1 MATVDRSFNSQERMI
16 TVLKFNLAYAQN
28 RMKILAENKRRDKSL
43 EVGVVGLHQVL
54 KRIGAV
60 NWIYHKVLK
69 FIMHSTFHNY
79 GNALV
84 TRRAS
89 TRAFYDKRI
98 SQEVNG
104 DALGEEFKG
113 YVFKIMGG
121 CDKQGFPM
129 KQGVL
134 TPGRVRLLLSRG
146 TSCFRGHGRRNG
158 ERRRKSVRGCIVS
171 PDLSV
176 LNLIIVKK
184 GENDLPGL
192 TDIEKPRM
200 RGPKR
205 ASKIRKLFNLSKE
218 DDVRKYVNTYRRT
231 FTSKSGKKR
240 SKAPKIQRLVTPLTL
255 QRKRARIAEK
265 KRRIT
270 KAKSEAAEYQ
280 KLLATRLKEQRE
292 HRSESLAKRRS
303 KLSAASKPSVAA

>member
-1 MATVDRSFNSQERMI
+1 M
-16 TVLKFNLAYAQN
+16 KFNIANPTTGCQ
-28 RMKILAENKRRDKSL
+28 KKL
-43 EVGVVGLHQVL
+43 EIDDDQKL
-54 KRIGAV
+54 
-60 NWIYHKVLK
+60 
-69 FIMHSTFHNY
+69 
-79 GNALV
+79 
-84 TRRAS
+84 
-89 TRAFYDKRI
+89 RAFFDKRI
-98 SQEVNG
+98 SQEVSG
-104 DALGEEFKG
+104 DSLGEEFRG

-134 TPGRVRLLLSRG
+134 TPGRVRLLLHRG
-146 TSCFRGHGRRNG
+146 TPCFRGYGRRNG

-171 PDLSV
+171 QDLSV
-176 LNLIIVKK
+176 LNLVIVKK

-192 TDIEKPRM
+192 TDTEKPRM

-205 ASKIRKLFNLSKE
+205 ASKIRKLFNLSKD

-231 FTSKSGKKR
+231 FTNKSVQSENKATKILATNFEVTYLLEGKKC

-265 KRRIT
+265 KKRIA

-280 KLLATRLKEQRE
+280 KLLASRLKEQRE
-292 HRSESLAKRRS
+292 KRSESLAKKRS
-303 KLSAASKPSVAA
+303 RLSSAAAKTSIAA

>member
-1 MATVDRSFNSQERMI
+1 MCLSSPQEAGWTACGRGPQNAASKLLGSGNPKQKASSTQFAAVASAPRGATKPPSNM
-16 TVLKFNLAYAQN
+16 KFNIANPTTGCQ
-28 RMKILAENKRRDKSL
+28 KKL
-43 EVGVVGLHQVL
+43 EIDDDQKL
-54 KRIGAV
+54 
-60 NWIYHKVLK
+60 
-69 FIMHSTFHNY
+69 
-79 GNALV
+79 
-84 TRRAS
+84 
-89 TRAFYDKRI
+89 RAFFDKRI

-134 TPGRVRLLLSRG
+134 TPGRVRLLLHRG
-146 TSCFRGHGRRNG
+146 TPCFRGYGRRNG

-176 LNLIIVKK
+176 LNLVIVKK

-192 TDIEKPRM
+192 TDTEKPRM

-218 DDVRKYVNTYRRT
+218 DDVRKYVNTYRRS
-231 FTSKSGKKR
+231 FTTKSGGLF
-240 SKAPKIQRLVTPLTL
+240 SFIPV
-255 QRKRARIAEK
+255 
-265 KRRIT
+265 
-270 KAKSEAAEYQ
+270 
-280 KLLATRLKEQRE
+280 
-292 HRSESLAKRRS
+292 
-303 KLSAASKPSVAA
+303 